1 MRLVYYRGTDGVTN
15 FGDELNVDVWRHHL
29 PGAFEEDDGVQFI
42 GIGTLLNDR
51 LPEAR
56 RTVVFGSG
64 VGYYGPPRRDERW
77 TVYCVRG
84 PLSAEALGLPRSDAI
99 ADPAILVARMPLAP
113 LAAGDRWSHA
123 FMPHWQSAPDEWAE
137 VCGMAGMGFIDPRWP
152 TGRVLESLRRTG
164 VLLTEAMHG
173 AIVADALRIPW
184 IAVRTRSAIKTFKWE
199 DWCRSMDLEYQPRML
214 PPVWPKVE
222 SAGALRSARGWA
234 RRRLAAALLAR
245 TARRARPTLSAP
257 GTLAAR
263 LDALEGRLDV
273 LRRDEA
279 LSNSRFHAASG

>member
-1 MRLVYYRGTDGVTN
+1 
-15 FGDELNVDVWRHHL
+15 
-29 PGAFEEDDGVQFI
+29 
-42 GIGTLLNDR
+42 
-51 LPEAR
+51 
-56 RTVVFGSG
+56 
-64 VGYYGPPRRDERW
+64 
-77 TVYCVRG
+77 
-84 PLSAEALGLPRSDAI
+84 
-99 ADPAILVARMPLAP
+99 
-113 LAAGDRWSHA
+113 
-123 FMPHWQSAPDEWAE
+123 
-137 VCGMAGMGFIDPRWP
+137 
-152 TGRVLESLRRTG
+152 VLESLRRTG